1 MAGRSWSPGRC
12 HEPDAGR
19 GVCWWGAPCSSGIC
33 WCQQGERRFLACICV
48 SIHLNERVVS
58 PLCVSYISTSEW
70 FLACVCHT
78 SQRVWCMWLW
88 GARLDVWR
96 TLISIRDMEVSPDF
110 TGSHGSWP
118 VSVWLL
124 DTTGG
129 WCALTCGLGGQLL
142 PWDLASSR
150 ITCCLLGTNHLS
162 SSTV

>member
-19 GVCWWGAPCSSGIC
+19 GVCWWGAQCSSGIC

-58 PLCVSYISTSEW
+58 RL
-70 FLACVCHT
+70 CVCHT
-78 SQRVWCMWLW
+78 SQRVQCNVRALVEMYDKCDLCDF
-88 GARLDVWR
+88 GAR

-142 PWDLASSR
+142 PWGLASSR